1 MLFTDAA
8 TCVRIN
14 LNKGLED
21 LCTGNFMMMKNKLKK
36 PPDGEFPSYV
46 FWIGRIYI
54 TARAVLK
61 AAEFKAIPLKLP
73 WTFFTELQKQNS
85 RILKETKIM
94 QNKPIHH

>member
-21 LCTGNFMMMKNKLKK
+21 LYTGNFMMMKNKLKK
-36 PPDGEFPSYV
+36 PPDGEIPSNV

-61 AAEFKAIPLKLP
+61 AAEIQSNPSQTSKD
-73 WTFFTELQKQNS
+73 
-85 RILKETKIM
+85 IL
-94 QNKPIHH
+94 